1 MRIGGRPLN
10 GRMASGWRR
19 RRVADHPLLPLV
31 FDAGWYATRYRDVF
45 KSGLD
50 PLEHY
55 LGPGSREGRD
65 PAPHVD
71 ISYLA
76 LDARF
81 TGVMGLE
88 LLHSLLD
95 QGLAAGLRTSPF
107 VDLDWY
113 ATSRPDA
120 PRPSIDPVGTLEHLV
135 RVGLP
140 AFAAPSPFVDL
151 PWSVTQYPDLQRGR
165 LDPFGYFVA
174 LGGPLGRFP
183 HPLWDETS
191 YVDDNEYVRFSLG
204 MGKHLNGF
212 EHFCAFGATEVAAG
226 LSSLLVNIG
235 RQRAEYVE
243 DRYLAANPDVA
254 DLIAR
259 GDVSSGVAHLFGH
272 GHRDVATGSRRLAPA
287 TKRSQMTRFGS
298 VTSRPVEHDAGDLAG
313 VLILLVHFDIDGSI
327 DEHVLH
333 AIDAYRANGCDVCFI
348 GVDLDPAA
356 TAMLDA
362 RGVRVL
368 HREANDNLRDF
379 GAWALALDRLGEQFL
394 EQYGIVVLANDSA
407 YFPVCDPTEFFTE
420 LRATDCDVWA
430 ATDSFSGGRYHLQSY
445 FIAFRA
451 AARQHFTAELS
462 RLITEHPDPS
472 KLLLI
477 QRFEVG
483 LTTSALQRGFKV
495 GAFRSI
501 GDLGP
506 VGPALLPPDSR
517 PLGQLGITLTNP
529 THHFWRATL
538 DARSPFLKVELLRDN
553 PVEVDV
559 EEWSSALIDAPLSID
574 TIRAH
579 LARVKR

>member
-1 MRIGGRPLN
+1 
-10 GRMASGWRR
+10 MARGWRR
-19 RRVADHPLLPLV
+19 RHVANHALLPLV

-71 ISYLA
+71 ISFLA

-88 LLHSLLD
+88 LLCSVLD
-95 QGLAAGLRTSPF
+95 AGLPEGLRTSPY
-107 VDLDWY
+107 VDLEYY
-113 ATSRPDA
+113 AKSRTDA
-120 PRPSIDPVGTLEHLV
+120 PRPAIDPVGTLEHLL
-135 RVGLP
+135 RIGLP
-140 AFAAPSPFVDL
+140 AGASPSPYVDL
-151 PWSVTQYPDLQRGR
+151 SWFVARYPDLQRGSI
-165 LDPFGYFVA
+165 DPFDYFVA

-191 YVDDNEYVRFSLG
+191 YREDNEYVRFSLG

-212 EHFCAFGATEVAAG
+212 EHFCAFGAAEVAAG
-226 LSSLLVNIG
+226 LSSLLVHIG
-235 RQRAEYVE
+235 HQRAEYVE
-243 DRYLAANPDVA
+243 ERYLAANPDVA

-259 GDVSSGVAHLFGH
+259 GDVSSGVEHLFDR
-272 GHRDVATGSRRLAPA
+272 GHRDVAAGSRRLAPA
-287 TKRSQMTRFGS
+287 TNRSQLTRS
-298 VTSRPVEHDAGDLAG
+298 SAVTARPVQRDPSDLSD
-313 VLILLVHFDIDGSI
+313 VLILLVHFDVDGLI

-348 GVDLDPAA
+348 GVDLDPTV
-356 TAMLDA
+356 TASLEG
-362 RGVRVL
+362 RGVAVL
-368 HREANDNLRDF
+368 HRVTNDNLRDF
-379 GAWALALDRLGEQFL
+379 GAWALALDRLGEQVL
-394 EQYGIVVLANDSA
+394 QQYEIVVLANDSA
-407 YFPVCDPTEFFTE
+407 YFPVCDPTDFFAE

-445 FIAFRA
+445 FIALRA
-451 AARQHFTAELS
+451 EARQHFAAELA

-472 KLLLI
+472 KILLI

-501 GDLGP
+501 GELGP
-506 VGPALLPPDSR
+506 VGPALLPPDPR
-517 PLGQLGITLTNP
+517 PLGQLAITLTNP
-529 THHFWRATL
+529 THHFWRATWA
-538 DARSPFLKVELLRDN
+538 ARSPFLKVELLRDN
-553 PVEVDV
+553 PVDVDV
-559 EEWSSALIDAPLSID
+559 DEWSSALVDAPLSIG